1 MPRFLRILLSGS
13 AFAAFFLSAGVIGR
27 VLLPV
32 LVRLPGT
39 PERRRARR
47 ERVMLAVYR
56 SFVVYMRLLRLIYF
70 ERPAIPAQVPGP
82 GAAYVLVANHPSL
95 IDAILLGS
103 MLPGLISV
111 AKASWFRSW
120 LMRPLLEYSGHIPGP
135 QEHALTE
142 GSPQGEDA
150 GEEDSVL
157 ARMVDH
163 LRAGHPLLVF
173 PEGSRSHERSLR
185 RFRRGALEAAIRARV
200 PIVPVFI
207 SVVPP
212 MLMKHQ
218 RWYDVPPRGGRFA
231 VEFFP
236 VISTADGELDSRA
249 LNRELKQRYEQRH
262 AQMLAERDALAA
274 APARAALPEA

>member
-1 MPRFLRILLSGS
+1 MPRLLRILLSGS
-13 AFAAFFLSAGVIGR
+13 AFVAFFFSAAVIGR
-27 VLLPV
+27 LLLPI

-47 ERVMLAVYR
+47 ERVMQAVYR
-56 SFVVYMRLLRLIYF
+56 SFIAYMKLVRLIYF
-70 ERPAIPAQVPGP
+70 ERPAIPAEVPGP
-82 GAAYVLVANHPSL
+82 GQAYVLIANHPSL
-95 IDAILLGS
+95 IDAIVLGS
-103 MLPGLISV
+103 LLPGLISV

-135 QEHALTE
+135 QEHALPETA
-142 GSPQGEDA
+142 GEEA

-157 ARMVDH
+157 GRMVEH

-173 PEGSRSHERSLR
+173 PEGSRSHERALR
-185 RFRRGALEAAIRARV
+185 RFRRGALEAAIRAQV

-218 RWYDVPPRGGRFA
+218 AWYEVPPRGGRFA
-231 VEFFP
+231 VEFLP
-236 VISTADGELDSRA
+236 VIQTAGAELDSRA
-249 LNRELKQRYEQRH
+249 LNRELKLRYEQRH
-262 AQMLAERDALAA
+262 AQMLAERDALAL
-274 APARAALPEA
+274 PGGRAALP